1 MHKNIMKKLYIIALS
16 MFLLGTMPSVAMAQM
31 DDEMET
37 EMNAVTLNVHD
48 GKVHVTNAEDKNLEV
63 YNITG
68 VRVSL
73 VRIDSNDKLISL
85 NLTRGCY
92 ILKVGKVVRK
102 ITILQ

>member
-1 MHKNIMKKLYIIALS
+1 MKRLYIIALS
-16 MFLLGTMPSVAMAQM
+16 MFLLGTIPSAAIAQI
-31 DDEMET
+31 DEEV
-37 EMNAVTLNVHD
+37 EAELDAVTLTVSD
-48 GKVHVTNAEDKNLEV
+48 GKVHVTNAEGKNLEI

-73 VRIDSNDKLISL
+73 IRIDSNDKQINL

-102 ITILQ
+102 VTILQ